1 MSPPLYP
8 LKFEPIYKAKVWGG
22 RNLEK
27 LGRRLPGDASTLIG
41 ESWEVADLDASS
53 PSGGGGYPE
62 RSRVRNGRLK
72 GALLHDLIDE
82 IGFPSTGQVENSPHS
97 GFPLLVKF
105 IDAQENLSVQVHP
118 GPAYVSVRPGVHPKF
133 EAYYV
138 VDAVPGAV
146 IYKGLKRGVTER
158 DFRAAVASGV
168 TEQVEALLNRIAAI
182 PGDTHYLPGGTCHAI
197 GAGVLLAE
205 IQTPSDTT
213 FRLFDWGRSGRELH
227 IDEGMR
233 SIDFCQPDLSRYEPR
248 TQFSDGVQT
257 TTRHVASDHFRID
270 EVVAPA
276 DYRRTVGESGPAI
289 WIVLEGEGEIDLA
302 GDEESVPFT
311 RGETLLIPGNLP
323 DVHVRVLLDSSWLE
337 VTLP

>member
-72 GALLHDLIDE
+72 GTPLHDLIDE
-82 IGFPSTGQVENSPHS
+82 TGFRSAGRAGNDAEPS
-97 GFPLLVKF
+97 FPLLVKF

-118 GPAYVSVRPGVHPKF
+118 GPSFVADRPGVEPKW

-168 TEQVEALLNRIAAI
+168 TGQVEALLNRIAAI

-227 IDEGMR
+227 IDQGMR
-233 SIDFCQPDLSRYEPR
+233 SIDFEQPDLSRYEPR

-323 DVHVRVLLDSSWLE
+323 DAHVRVLLDSSWLE

>member
-53 PSGGGGYPE
+53 PSGGGGYAE

-72 GALLHDLIDE
+72 GVLLHDLMDE
-82 IGFPSTGQVENSPHS
+82 IGFPSSGQVENSPHS

-118 GPAYVSVRPGVHPKF
+118 GPSFVADRPGIEPKW

-158 DFRAAVASGV
+158 EFRAAVGSGV
-168 TEQVEALLNRIAAI
+168 YTEVEALLNRVAAI

-233 SIDFCQPDLSRYEPR
+233 SINFEQPDLSRYELR
-248 TQFSDGVQT
+248 TQFSDGLQT
-257 TTRHVASDHFRID
+257 ITRHIACEYFRVD
-270 EVVAPA
+270 EVVAPTG
-276 DYRRTVGESGPAI
+276 YERSVGEPGPAI
-289 WIVLEGEGEIDLA
+289 WIVLEGKGEIETA
-302 GDEESVPFT
+302 GAAEPVPFAP
-311 RGETLLIPGNLP
+311 GETLLIPGNLP
-323 DVHVRVLLDSSWLE
+323 DAHVTVLSDSSWLE

>member
-1 MSPPLYP
+1 MTTPLYP
-8 LKFEPIYKAKVWGG
+8 LKFEPIYKEKVWGG

-72 GALLHDLIDE
+72 GALLHDLMDE
-82 IGFPSTGQVENSPHS
+82 IGYPSINDLDNRAYS

-118 GPAYVSVRPGVHPKF
+118 GPDFVADRPGIEAKW

-146 IYKGLKRGVTER
+146 IYKGLK
-158 DFRAAVASGV
+158 SGV
-168 TEQVEALLNRIAAI
+168 TEPELRAAVNTGVAAEVEALLHRVPAI

-197 GAGVLLAE
+197 GAGVLLIE
-205 IQTPSDTT
+205 VQTPSDTT

-233 SIDFCQPDLSRYEPR
+233 SIDFEQRDFSRYELR

-257 TTRHVASDHFRID
+257 MTRHVACEHFRID

-276 DYRRTVGESGPAI
+276 EYRRAVGESGPAI
-289 WIVLEGEGEIDLA
+289 WMVLGGKGEIETA
-302 GDEESVPFT
+302 GDPDPVPFA

-323 DVHVRVLLDSSWLE
+323 DAHVTVLSDSSWLE

>member
-1 MSPPLYP
+1 MDH
-8 LKFEPIYKAKVWGG
+8 
-22 RNLEK
+22 RR
-27 LGRRLPGDASTLIG
+27 LGRSNIGRGNPTLNRRLIRYSKCPRRSTRSSLSRYTKRKSGAAEIWRGWDAGCPADDSTLIG

-53 PSGGGGYPE
+53 PSGGGGSPE

-82 IGFPSTGQVENSPHS
+82 IGFPSTGQVENNPHS

-233 SIDFCQPDLSRYEPR
+233 Q
-248 TQFSDGVQT
+248 
-257 TTRHVASDHFRID
+257 H
-270 EVVAPA
+270 
-276 DYRRTVGESGPAI
+276 
-289 WIVLEGEGEIDLA
+289 
-302 GDEESVPFT
+302 
-311 RGETLLIPGNLP
+311 
-323 DVHVRVLLDSSWLE
+323 
-337 VTLP
+337 